1 MVSLLGKHIRSH
13 PLSWVGVVAGL
24 CIGAPVAFADN
35 HPVEELHLE
44 PWLRAAALVIAVRV
58 DERESLP
65 VVSGGK
71 VQVRRYQYTFTPIRV
86 LKGVYS
92 RPRLLLGSADMSS
105 YSGDFDPRNIR
116 RGERRLL
123 MLRRSPIG
131 YRAFNHELT
140 ADLAFPKLEGTD
152 DPLLDAVDALLA
164 LQEVSD
170 RHEIVTRLSRHLDEA
185 QGRGATALLAA
196 LDRRAYVAAQVDAAY
211 VAVGHQLR
219 STDASVR
226 EAAAHVLGSLLQAD
240 YLENRSHREAAVA
253 ALVASLHLAETSLGA
268 RVAAIEAL
276 AAAADAVADNEDAM
290 RVVSLDTPYETLAAF
305 SARLDVLGRVHQDR
319 GAAPGIGGL
328 LAELPLDAPDHLQRS
343 VALAWARI
351 TSADGA
357 DGLFER
363 MRRKHA
369 IGLGREPELEA
380 FGQILP
386 KVPDP
391 WPLQRALLELELTI
405 TEKEA
410 FVRASRQAPA
420 PELAPALGE
429 ALGDTTLD
437 PRHFRLHSLAS
448 ELLMKIDT
456 GAAAQA
462 LRPHISTERN
472 LVRKLRF
479 AAFLGRHGIDDGY
492 PYAIEHLSDPG
503 YLEAA
508 LEALVGIAKPGTAE
522 QLLDLYASSNDSDWK
537 RAAVRGL
544 GLLGHAA
551 FAEELVA
558 LTRDGQHPL
567 APAALLA
574 RADLGDVDVIELLPA
589 ALASRSEASV
599 TAGARAAARLLPKE
613 HGLGD
618 QIDETI
624 RAALATLARD
634 PDAAEAVRRYAL
646 EALVVAEDDR
656 LDEVLIAMLRDVH
669 LEQTELLIR
678 VRELLRTRK
687 VGM

>member
-1 MVSLLGKHIRSH
+1 MISLLGKHIRSR

-58 DERESLP
+58 EERESLP

-116 RGERRLL
+116 RGELRLL

-164 LQEVSD
+164 LQELSD
-170 RHEIVTRLSRHLDEA
+170 RHEIVTRLSGHLGEA

-196 LDRRAYVAAQVDAAY
+196 LNRRAYVAAQVDAAFM
-211 VAVGHQLR
+211 AVGHQLR

-226 EAAAHVLGSLLQAD
+226 EAAAHVLGNLLQAD
-240 YLENRSHREAAVA
+240 YLENPSNREAAVA

-276 AAAADAVADNEDAM
+276 AAAADAVVENDNAM
-290 RVVSLDTPYETLAAF
+290 RVVSLDTPYETLAEF
-305 SARLDVLGRVHQDR
+305 SARLDVLGRVHKDR

-328 LAELPLDAPDHLQRS
+328 LAELPLDAPDHLQRA

-351 TSADGA
+351 TSARGA
-357 DGLFER
+357 DDLFER

-386 KVPDP
+386 KVTDP
-391 WPLQRALLELELTI
+391 WPLQRALLELELT
-405 TEKEA
+405 TAEKEA
-410 FVRASRQAPA
+410 FVRASQFAPV
-420 PELAPALGE
+420 PELAS
-429 ALGDTTLD
+429 ALGDILGDTLD
-437 PRHFRLHSLAS
+437 LRHFRLRRLAT
-448 ELLMKIDT
+448 ELLMEIDT
-456 GAAAQA
+456 GTAAQA

-472 LVRKLRF
+472 LVQKLRF
-479 AAFLGRHGIDDGY
+479 AAFLGRHGFDDGY
-492 PYAIEHLSDPG
+492 PYALEHLSDPG

-508 LEALVGIAKPGTAE
+508 LEAIVGIAKPGTVE
-522 QLLDLYASSNDSDWK
+522 QLLDLYASSNDRDWK

-558 LTRDGQHPL
+558 LTRDRQHPL
-567 APAALLA
+567 AAAALLA
-574 RADLGDVDVIELLPA
+574 RADLGDIDVIELLPA

-599 TAGARAAARLLPKE
+599 TAGARAAIRLLPKE

-624 RAALATLARD
+624 RTALATLARD
-634 PDAAEAVRRYAL
+634 PEATEAVRRYAL
-646 EALVVAEDDR
+646 EALVVVEDDR
-656 LDEVLIAMLRDVH
+656 LDEVLVAMLRDVR
-669 LEQTELLIR
+669 LEQTELLVR
-678 VRELLRTRK
+678 VRELLRTGK
-687 VGM
+687 VEM